1 MRRAIRSFLGTAW
14 VVGRVWTWRAALVL
28 LVSTAARPAGAQAF
42 KITDLGTLP
51 GHTESF
57 AYGVNNLGQVT
68 GHSGP
73 GDGSYR
79 GYIWLPAPAYGLSAG
94 MHEIPGFGGSR
105 TATYGINELG
115 QVNGAGRRP
124 GDAPEHA
131 LLWLPSAA
139 YGLPGGSNDLGTLG
153 GELSATNSINNDG
166 IVAGYAWTADGDF
179 RACLW
184 NGSSITDIDPSGPKS
199 AAARINHQGLICG
212 YRKNALDL
220 WEAVIWNGSS
230 PTPLGGLGGN
240 ESMANWNNDA
250 GACVGFGSLSGDAVY
265 RAALWLTA
273 PAYGRAAGVY
283 NLGTLGSYRHSEAAA
298 INNAGWMVGRAM
310 NFWYNGFSPGR
321 AVLWSPGGLSRTDLN
336 TMIPP
341 RSGWVLQAAWGI
353 SENGMIVG
361 NGTYNGVPRGF
372 LLTPVD
378 LAGITIAPAIVVGS
392 KPAQGTVT
400 LSDTAPPGGALV
412 RLSVNNA
419 GVTIPATVTVPAGA
433 TSVNFTIRT
442 TAVTAPKTITITA
455 RLGMEAKSG
464 SFRLRPIS
472 VGSLTLSPDE
482 LIGGDTGSATVVL
495 ECPAAPGDIVVTLAS
510 NSGAAVPAVSSLT
523 IPAGSTTATFAIHTR
538 AVAKLSAITIKAT
551 ANGLTKTAT
560 LMIYPP

>member
-1 MRRAIRSFLGTAW
+1 MERAIRTFVKTAW
-14 VVGRVWTWRAALVL
+14 SAGRAWTWRAALVL
-28 LVSTAARPAGAQAF
+28 LVATAASPARAQAF

-57 AYGVNNLGQVT
+57 AYGVNSLGQVT

-115 QVNGAGRRP
+115 QVNGGGRLP
-124 GDAPEHA
+124 DETTHA
-131 LLWLPSAA
+131 LLWLPAAA
-139 YGLPGGSNDLGTLG
+139 YGLSAGTHDLGTLG
-153 GELSATNSINNDG
+153 GPESATNAINN
-166 IVAGYAWTADGDF
+166 AGVIAGFSYTADGDYH
-179 RACLW
+179 ACLW
-184 NGSSITDIDPSGPKS
+184 NGASITDIDPSGHLSS
-199 AAARINHQGLICG
+199 AGRINNLGMICG

-220 WEAVIWNGSS
+220 WEAVVWDGSS
-230 PTPLGGLGGN
+230 LVPLAGLGGN
-240 ESMANWNNDA
+240 ESMANWNNDL
-250 GACVGFGSLSGDAVY
+250 GACVGFGSLSGDTVY
-265 RAALWLTA
+265 RAALWLTS

-283 NLGTLGSYRHSEAAA
+283 NLGTLGSYRHAEAAG
-298 INNAGWMVGRAM
+298 INNAGWIVGRAM
-310 NFWYNGFSPGR
+310 NLWYNGFSPGR
-321 AVLWSPGGLSRTDLN
+321 ALLWSPGGLSRSDLN

-378 LAGITIAPAIVVGS
+378 LAGVTIAPSIVVGS

-400 LSDTAPPGGALV
+400 LSDAAPPGGALV

-419 GVTIPATVTVPAGA
+419 AVTIPATVTVPAGA

-523 IPAGSTTATFAIHTR
+523 IPAGSTTATFAINTR